1 MACGLSGR
9 LLAELALVEEEDE
22 TARIRGE
29 VDRERLARLER
40 ALAESEA
47 DRAARLS
54 NMNEL
59 ERLLKESEA
68 DRAARLRN
76 MNELERLLKESEADR
91 AARLRNMNEL
101 ERLLKESEADRAARL
116 ERIHTLERIIAGA
129 DRPQS
134 TARVSFDRWLY
145 WSGRISR
152 VLARRAAKR
161 FR

>member
-1 MACGLSGR
+1 MGEFNGR

-47 DRAARLS
+47 DRAARLN

-101 ERLLKESEADRAARL
+101 ERLLKESEVDRAARL
-116 ERIHTLERIIAGA
+116 DRIHDLERMVAGA
-129 DRPQS
+129 NHPQS
-134 TARVSFDRWLY
+134 AARLAFDRWQY
-145 WSGRISR
+145 WSRRISR
-152 VLARRAAKR
+152 ALARRAAR
-161 FR
+161 RLR

>member
-1 MACGLSGR
+1 MPSELNRR

-47 DRAARLS
+47 DRAARLR

-116 ERIHTLERIIAGA
+116 ERIQALERVIAGA
-129 DRPQS
+129 GRPQS
-134 TARVSFDRWLY
+134 AARITFDRWLY
-145 WSGRISR
+145 QSLRISR
-152 VLARRAAKR
+152 ALARRAAR
-161 FR
+161 RLR

>member
-1 MACGLSGR
+1 MPCGLNGR
-9 LLAELALVEEEDE
+9 LLADLALVEEEDE

-47 DRAARLS
+47 DRAARLN

-116 ERIHTLERIIAGA
+116 QRIHALERIIAGA
-129 DRPQS
+129 DRPQFA
-134 TARVSFDRWLY
+134 ARIAFDLWLY
-145 WSGRISR
+145 WSSRIKR
-152 VLARRAAKR
+152 ALARRAGR
-161 FR
+161 RLR